1 MRWLQVNKSRV
12 FMVVTEPA
20 DHMLKPL
27 LHSQLNVA
35 DDDFLREEIETKA
48 DRLISIGTDVEP
60 MIVPRD
66 R

>member
-1 MRWLQVNKSRV
+1 MRWLQAGKSRA

-27 LHSQLNVA
+27 LHSLPNFA
-35 DDDFLREEIETKA
+35 DDDFLREEIEVTA

-60 MIVPRD
+60 TIVPRD

>member
-1 MRWLQVNKSRV
+1 
-12 FMVVTEPA
+12 MVVTEPA

-27 LHSQLNVA
+27 LHSQMNVA

-60 MIVPRD
+60 TIVPRD